1 MNMIFRLSI
10 AVIGIL
16 MMIIVLV
23 GCHGGHH

>member
-1 MNMIFRLSI
+1 MNFIIRLSV

-16 MMIIVLV
+16 MMIILLV